1 MDGKPFSTAYY
12 PSPGEQEASDLQNIK
27 LIVISVS
34 NKNMRKRV
42 NIFLRTLFKETKFT
56 VHFGHVRL
64 TTCVCTNK

>member
-34 NKNMRKRV
+34 NKNMRKAIK
-42 NIFLRTLFKETKFT
+42 NSEFLTKTQTGFISP
-56 VHFGHVRL
+56 L
-64 TTCVCTNK
+64 PLL